1 MSKVTEK
8 QAEFVLQ
15 EVAKWL
21 GKKMY
26 ENGEPAPT
34 GKDAAYKGVGPEL
47 NMSWDWPGKPT
58 PTVILE
64 SGYAP
69 DEWAVACAYE
79 IQQKIDAKRMKI
91 YVEPYFSFALSIY
104 PN

>member
-1 MSKVTEK
+1 MKKVSQK

-21 GKKMY
+21 GPKMY
-26 ENGEPAPT
+26 EDGPAPT
-34 GKDAAYKGVGPEL
+34 GPQAAYQGVGPEL
-47 NMSWDWPGKPT
+47 NMTWDWPGQPT

-69 DEWAVACAYE
+69 DEWAVACASE
-79 IQQKIDAKRMKI
+79 IQAKLDARGMKI
-91 YVEPYFSFALSIY
+91 YVEPYSSFALSIY